1 MQIKVANL
9 DVELIRKNIK
19 NMHLYVL
26 RPDGK
31 VRITAP
37 TRLSEERIRAFI
49 LSKSDWIYKQRQKIK
64 AEPRPTPLS
73 YSDGEALKILGSSYP
88 LEVVV
93 GKRKRE
99 FVFLGGRAIL
109 YDKKGSTPEQREKAV
124 TQGLRKI
131 LSLKI
136 EELLQK
142 WERITDLHP
151 SSFQI
156 KKMKSRWGTCNT
168 LTKKIWLNSAL
179 VHKSSEC
186 IEYVI
191 LHELAHLRVSNH
203 GKDFVAVMDYY
214 MPLWRDL
221 KKELNGS

>member
-1 MQIKVANL
+1 MQIKVANI

-37 TRLSEERIRAFI
+37 IKLSEERIRAFI
-49 LSKSDWIYKQRQKIK
+49 LSKTDWIYKQQQKIK
-64 AEPRPTPLS
+64 SEPRHKPLS
-73 YSDGEALKILGSSYP
+73 YSNGEQITIFGTNYS
-88 LEVVV
+88 LEVITEK
-93 GKRKRE
+93 KRRE
-99 FVFLGGRAIL
+99 FLFIGGRAIL
-109 YDKKGSTPEQREKAV
+109 YDKKDSTLAQREKAV

-191 LHELAHLRVSNH
+191 MHELAHLRVSNH

-221 KKELNGS
+221 KKELNRS